1 MLPFFLVEHRKRLL
15 LGAYAVDKE
24 LATFLGRPPR
34 ISYRHIN
41 VDPPLDI
48 SYAELLAEPDIRD
61 AAIAQLDQDGWN
73 TRGIVTKTTFVRAM
87 YKIGQVREL
96 VLELS
101 LNARL
106 EDLEMKMLDITN
118 LTAEIRSQLPPRF
131 RSVSY
136 SDGVTP
142 WESESNLMALCFHLE
157 CLYNELIMQRILV
170 KRTGHESQKLR
181 NIAHEMLNTLLVV
194 NGNRAPDGRD
204 NNTVAWNASIRLYIY
219 SFHSKKANSWTAD
232 IFLRTP
238 LCWRTSNRTPSPE
251 PKYPS

>member
-15 LGAYAVDKE
+15 LGAYAIDKE

-34 ISYRHIN
+34 ISCRHID
-41 VDPPLDI
+41 VDLPLDI
-48 SYAELLAEPDIRD
+48 TYDELLAEPDIRD
-61 AAIAQLDQDGWN
+61 AAIAQLNQDGWN
-73 TRGIVTKTTFVRAM
+73 TRGIITRTTFVRAM

-101 LNARL
+101 LNSHR
-106 EDLEMKMLDITN
+106 EDLEKKILDITN
-118 LTAEIRSQLPPRF
+118 IATKIRSQLPPRL
-131 RSVSY
+131 RTVNY

-181 NIAHEMLNTLLVV
+181 SIAHEMLNTLLLV

-204 NNTVAWNASIRLYIY
+204 NNTVAWNVCVFSE
-219 SFHSKKANSWTAD
+219 K
-232 IFLRTP
+232 FLNIAFTV
-238 LCWRTSNRTPSPE
+238 
-251 PKYPS
+251 

>member
-34 ISYRHIN
+34 ISWRHID

-48 SYAELLAEPDIRD
+48 TYNELLAEPEIRD

-73 TRGIVTKTTFVRAM
+73 TKGMVSKTTFVRAM
-87 YKIGQVREL
+87 YKMGQVREL

-101 LNARL
+101 LNSRH
-106 EDLEMKMLDITN
+106 EDLERKILDITS
-118 LTAEIRSQLPPRF
+118 LATEIRSQLPPRL
-131 RSVSY
+131 RTVGY
-136 SDGVTP
+136 NNDLTP
-142 WESESNLMALCFHLE
+142 WESETNLMTLCFHLE
-157 CLYNELIMQRILV
+157 CLYNELIMQRILI

-181 NIAHEMLNTLLVV
+181 SIAHDMLKHLLLV

-204 NNTVAWNASIRLYIY
+204 NNSVAWNVSIRSCILFFT
-219 SFHSKKANSWTAD
+219 SVTAL
-232 IFLRTP
+232 ILIHG
-238 LCWRTSNRTPSPE
+238 L
-251 PKYPS
+251 